1 MSIEPNRNHV
11 DKDKITQKEE
21 KEEIKDIPGY
31 EDEDEDV
38 YANSNDDRNSF
49 MRTTSKEEFRVKM
62 LKLFLIAI
70 IAVVVLILI
79 SYFITGSSN
88 KNYSYSNLEDE
99 MIKATKSYFNENKSK
114 LPSTN
119 QSVYITN
126 ETLTNNGYMKSIDK
140 YIKNETCTGKV
151 VVKNVSNS
159 YDYTAYLDCG
169 DSYKTRELYNEIVNK
184 DKIVTSGYGLYN
196 INGNYIYRGKY
207 VDNYVKFKEND
218 IMWRILKVINGSE
231 VVLVSDSTTKNS
243 YEWDN
248 RYNSSKEYET
258 GINVYE
264 NSSISTH
271 LDRLYDGKFATS
283 NDDDYTEYINEK
295 VYFNKSIKSKLKKYK
310 ACVGTRAEEE
320 TAKDGSAECQIQYET
335 KMSLLP
341 VYDFLNASIDPG
353 CTKTISPECQNY
365 NYLAEETSFWLA
377 NGVSTDSSKVYYVSM
392 GIIDSSNAYS
402 NKDIRTVIHLNDN
415 VMIEKGKGTKS
426 NPYIIR

>member
-1 MSIEPNRNHV
+1 MSMEPNSNHV

-21 KEEIKDIPGY
+21 KDEMKDIPGY
-31 EDEDEDV
+31 EEDDDN
-38 YANSNDDRNSF
+38 YANSNNDNNSSINI
-49 MRTTSKEEFRVKM
+49 TSKEEFRVKM
-62 LKLFLIAI
+62 IKLFLIAI
-70 IAVVVLILI
+70 ILVVVIILI
-79 SYFITGSSN
+79 GYFVTGSSN
-88 KNYSYSNLEDE
+88 KNYSYSELEDE
-99 MIKATKSYFNENKSK
+99 MIEATKSYFNENKSK

-126 ETLTNNGYMKSIDK
+126 ETLANNGYMKTIDK

-151 VVKNVSNS
+151 VVKNISNS

-169 DSYKTRELYNEIVNK
+169 DNYKTRELYNEIVNK

-196 INGNYIYRGKY
+196 INGNYVYRGQY

-218 IMWRILKVINGSE
+218 IVWRILKVINGSE
-231 VVLVSDSTTKNS
+231 VVLVSDSITNS
-243 YEWDN
+243 SYAWDN
-248 RYNSSKEYET
+248 RYNSSMENET
-258 GINVYE
+258 GINVYK

-283 NDDDYTEYINEK
+283 DDEDYAEYINEE
-295 VYFNKSIKSKLKKYK
+295 VYFDKNIKSKLKKYN

-320 TAKDGSAECQIQYET
+320 TTKDGSTECQIQYET
-335 KMSLLP
+335 KMSLLS

-365 NYLAEETSFWLA
+365 NYLAEEDSFWLA
-377 NGVSTDSSKVYYVSM
+377 YGVSKDSSKVYYVSA
-392 GIIDSSNAYS
+392 GSIDVDNAYS
-402 NKDIRTVIHLNDN
+402 NNYIRAVIHLNDN